1 MGCDQC
7 LRGFGFT
14 ILSLITIGASTALF
28 AIALYFIATKFKDIS
43 NTLMVIVV
51 LALCVSILVL
61 LFALYAS
68 VKGNKCVRTILVF
81 IYIIYAAIV
90 GAAAIF
96 LFAFKGKLLS
106 LINTGV
112 EKNNSDVI
120 HSISEGFNCKM
131 GTEQVI
137 IEGQTKTKYYFYNS
151 SCESAVNSFYKAK
164 LPPIGGCLVGIFVIL
179 VIGIILSFRYLCCT
193 KENQDLSTTEPINKS
208 KDQLN
213 SPLTYGW

>member
-43 NTLMVIVV
+43 NSLLIIVV
-51 LALCVSILVL
+51 IALCVSVLVL
-61 LFALYAS
+61 LFAFYAS
-68 VKGNKCVRTILVF
+68 CKGNKCVRTILVF
-81 IYIIYAAIV
+81 IYIIYALIV

-96 LFAFKGKLLS
+96 LFAFKGKLMG
-106 LINTGV
+106 LISDGV
-112 EKNNSDVI
+112 EKNNSDLI
-120 HSISEGFNCKM
+120 HSIQEGFNCKM
-131 GTEQVI
+131 NSNTTKNGTV
-137 IEGQTKTKYYFYNS
+137 YYFYGS
-151 SCESAVNSFYKAK
+151 ECDDKVNSFYKAK

-179 VIGIILSFRYLCCT
+179 VIGIVLSFRYLCCV
-193 KENQDLSTTEPINKS
+193 KETQDLSTTEPINKN
-208 KDQLN
+208 KDSLN